1 MIFQYCSEGIQED
14 ISLRI
19 LGLDVGDKRIGV
31 AISDPMGW
39 TAQGLEV
46 LERESQEEF
55 IRLKEIVE
63 LYDVEK
69 IVVGLPK
76 NMNGTLGPQ
85 AEKVERFIEHIGD
98 NLGLPIVR
106 WDERLSTVAAERS
119 LLEAD
124 MSRSRRKRVIDKV
137 AAVLILQSYLDFIDR
152 SKGISS
158 QHDENK
164 LC

>member
-1 MIFQYCSEGIQED
+1 MKIKFCSGGIQED

-55 IRLKEIVE
+55 LRLKEIVE

-85 AEKVERFIEHIGD
+85 AEKVERFIERIGND
-98 NLGLPIVR
+98 IGLPVVR

-119 LLEAD
+119 LIEAD
-124 MSRSRRKRVIDKV
+124 MSRSRRKRVVDKV
-137 AAVLILQSYLDFIDR
+137 AAVLILQSYLDFTDR
-152 SKGISS
+152 RKGISS